1 MHAADLA
8 RMIKARDHPQL
19 QRELELGALGFQ
31 MSQLGPIVEPLSKS
45 MKFFGKCI
53 RSPRQGDSLPDR
65 RAFKPA
71 LDGMATARKN
81 AVDNQDQRRL

>member
-31 MSQLGPIVEPLSKS
+31 KSQLGPIVEPLSKINEVFWEVHS
-45 MKFFGKCI
+45 V
-53 RSPRQGDSLPDR
+53 
-65 RAFKPA
+65 AA
-71 LDGMATARKN
+71 A
-81 AVDNQDQRRL
+81 RRLIA